1 MVKIRKETADDYD
14 AVRDVNHAAFGQN
27 TEGSIVDR
35 IRDACDEVLS
45 LVAEKEDEIV
55 GHVLFSPVLIR
66 NENSNYT
73 GMGLGPMAVIPA
85 CQNQGIGSKL
95 VKEGLRI
102 LKVQQVPFVV
112 VLGHPDYYPRFGF
125 EKASK
130 YNLVPQWEGIP
141 DEAFMVQFLDE
152 TLKGKVQGQVYYRS
166 EFSEAV

>member
-1 MVKIRKETADDYD
+1 MVKIRKETAGDYD

-45 LVAEKEDEIV
+45 LVAVKEDEIV

-66 NENSNYT
+66 NENGNYT

-102 LKVQQVPFVV
+102 LKAQQVPFVV